1 MFAFGEFDAYSLG
14 EGEWQLSGHADIR
27 KNMAIRAELA
37 HSRQSTLRQS
47 AFRGPS
53 VIKRG

>member
-1 MFAFGEFDAYSLG
+1 MTSLAGEPTASGEIEPYSLE

-37 HSRQSTLRQS
+37 HLY
-47 AFRGPS
+47 GPAA
-53 VIKRG
+53 VRK